1 VRTSK
6 AGLAV
11 LAAAAAV
18 LALAS
23 PAAATTRVVT
33 PGHSIQK
40 AINKSKPG
48 DTVLVTEGRYA
59 QSLQITTDDITL
71 RGEEG
76 AVLTQPS
83 KVADTV
89 CNSQFAEGPG
99 KQTGVCVVGDVGAGP
114 HGGPPQVTREV
125 THVRIA
131 GFTIHNF
138 GSVGITIF
146 GGRKTLVKRN
156 RLDENGGYGVFSN
169 TSRGT
174 RYIKNVAHNNHE
186 AGFYVG
192 DSPHANAV
200 VHDNVSIGNGNGI
213 FLRNA
218 EGGNVSGNTVRSNC
232 VGILVLGDAPGPSGN
247 WTIADNTADRNNKPC
262 AGSSDN
268 PAASGMGIALFSAND
283 TKVINNRV
291 SGNVH
296 RHKSFASGGI
306 VVGKSGNTPPT
317 HDLIQ
322 GNVLTDN
329 APFDIKWDKS
339 GTVTFRSN
347 ECERSSPGGLCH

>member
-1 VRTSK
+1 MRTSK

-11 LAAAAAV
+11 LAAAAAA
-18 LALAS
+18 LTLAS

-40 AINKSKPG
+40 AIDKSKPG
-48 DTVLVTEGRYA
+48 DTVLVREGRYA
-59 QSLQITTDDITL
+59 QGLEISTDNITL

-83 KVADTV
+83 KAPDTE
-89 CNSQFAEGPG
+89 CNLMPESPG
-99 KQTGVCVVGDVGAGP
+99 AQTGICVIGQVALGP
-114 HGGPPQVTREV
+114 HGGPPQVTGYV

-138 GSVGITIF
+138 SGEGIFIF
-146 GGRKTLVKRN
+146 GGKKTLVKRN
-156 RLDENGGYGVFSN
+156 RLAENGGYGVFSN

-174 RYIKNVAHNNHE
+174 RYIKNIAHNNHE

-192 DSPHANAV
+192 DSPNANAI
-200 VHDNVSIGNGNGI
+200 VHDNVALGNGNGV

-218 EGGNVSGNTVRSNC
+218 TGGNVSGNTVRNNC
-232 VGILVLGDAPGPSGN
+232 IGILVLGDAPGPAGN
-247 WTIADNTADRNNKPC
+247 WTIADNTATRNNKACP
-262 AGSSDN
+262 GGEDN
-268 PAASGMGIALFSAND
+268 PATSGMGIAVLSAHD
-283 TKVINNRV
+283 TRVLDNRV

-296 RHKSFASGGI
+296 KHKSFASGGI
-306 VVGKSGNTPPT
+306 VVGKFGPTPPT

-322 GNVLTDN
+322 RNVLTDN
-329 APFDIKWDKS
+329 APFDIKWDRS

-347 ECERSSPGGLCH
+347 ECERSSPGGLCQ

>member
-11 LAAAAAV
+11 LAAAGV
-18 LALAS
+18 TLALAS

-40 AINKSKPG
+40 AINKSHPG
-48 DTVLVTEGRYA
+48 DTVLVREGRYA

-71 RGEEG
+71 RGDEG

-83 KVADTV
+83 KVANTI
-89 CNSQFAEGPG
+89 CNTQFAEGPG
-99 KQTGVCVVGDVGAGP
+99 KQTGICVVGDVGPGP

-146 GGRKTLVKRN
+146 GGKKTLVKRN
-156 RLDENGGYGVFSN
+156 RLAENGGYGVFSN

-174 RYIKNVAHNNHE
+174 RYIKNIAHNNHE

-192 DSPHANAV
+192 DSPHANAI
-200 VHDNVSIGNGNGI
+200 VHDNVALGNGNGI

-218 EGGNVSGNTVRSNC
+218 TGGNVSGNTARNNC
-232 VGILVLGDAPGPSGN
+232 IGILALGDAPGPVGN
-247 WTIADNTADRNNKPC
+247 WTITDNTATRNNKAC
-262 AGSSDN
+262 AGSEDN
-268 PAASGMGIALFSAND
+268 PAASGMGIAVLSAHD
-283 TKVINNRV
+283 TRVLDNRV

-306 VVGKSGNTPPT
+306 VVGKSGPTPPT
-317 HDLIQ
+317 HDLVQ

-329 APFDIKWDKS
+329 SPFDIKWDRS
-339 GTVTFRSN
+339 GSVTFRSN